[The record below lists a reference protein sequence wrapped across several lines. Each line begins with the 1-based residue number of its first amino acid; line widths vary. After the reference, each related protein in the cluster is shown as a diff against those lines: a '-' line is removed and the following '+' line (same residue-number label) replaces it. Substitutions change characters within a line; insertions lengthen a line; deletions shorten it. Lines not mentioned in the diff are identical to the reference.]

1 MVQLVV
7 DTREKRLADALNW
20 IGVSYTCA
28 GLDIGDIMIQNDAGE
43 PLLIAERKSH
53 ADFAASNNDG
63 RYREQRAR
71 LMAVRGSGVAIVY
84 ILEGVWSE
92 GDSLQY
98 GRTSEKQLKRLT
110 TRLVLRYGLPVISTK
125 SIPDTAQWIK
135 LILEQLTDDPTVF
148 EPEGDMATATT
159 AAMSGMTAA
168 LSTVKKG
175 NKTPQG
181 TAHAMLTAIPGL
193 GAKKVDALL
202 TTHSIRDLAALSAE
216 ELSALQVGGKRLGV
230 LGEAIASA
238 LQYKP
243 SDTS

>member
-7 DTREKRLADALNW
+7 DTREKRLAEALTW

-28 GLDIGDIMIQNDAGE
+28 GLDVGDIMIQNDTGE

-84 ILEGVWSE
+84 ILEGVWS
-92 GDSLQY
+92 GDDSQQY
-98 GRTSEKQLKRLT
+98 GRTSEKLLKRLT
-110 TRLVLRYGLPVISTK
+110 TRLVLRYGLPVIFTK

-135 LILEQLTDDPTVF
+135 LLLEQLTDDPTVF

-159 AAMSGMTAA
+159 AAMSGMTAT
-168 LSTVKKG
+168 LSTTKKG
-175 NKTPQG
+175 NKTAQG

-202 TTHSIRDLAALSAE
+202 TTHSIGDLATLSAE

-230 LGEAIASA
+230 LGEAIAAA

-243 SDTS
+243 GGKI